1 MDSTTTELPATKLS
15 AQAQSTHPKSSTQN
29 TSQPTS
35 KSSQSAQ
42 SAHFAQPLSH
52 PFLVLKASAGSGKT
66 FSLALRFVW
75 LLFRGAK
82 PSEILALTFTNKAT
96 KEMQERV
103 QNALKELA
111 NPHTLPTSPFLS
123 QLQTMGLSLQEI
135 KANSQKIHQ
144 EFLDST
150 PRICTIDAFFNSIL
164 HKFCWYVGLSQDYQ
178 MGEDIEEEE
187 LFEEF
192 LAILSKN
199 SIADSANIF
208 DRLIR
213 FCFDFDIEFSR
224 VMGHLEVWHNDKIHF
239 NDKFLQEI
247 KSHSIAKTKK
257 ELAQVESSIL
267 STLKQL
273 KALLEKGNASQRAL
287 NAVQATSVQEFI
299 KKKSWTFLQKDEPR
313 EFNFFKTPL
322 KDEAINAEFCKYIAV
337 LKQYLKQY
345 FLLKERVIFVE
356 LERILD
362 AFGRAK
368 NLSIRSSKKLSFANC
383 ALKVYELLI
392 LGEGLN
398 VSAGG
403 IDPQFFYFRMD
414 NTISHILIDEF
425 QDTSPM
431 QYAILQP
438 LIDEIYAGRG
448 RDIRGRVDDRSVFF
462 VGDSKQCIYGFR
474 GSEAGFFDEV
484 ISHSPLHTHS
494 LPHNYRSKKS
504 IIDFVNACFGKIF
517 AEQYQNQTLPQNQ
530 ISQIQDCTTR
540 ATTNSFAKN
549 DFDTNGFVCIAQDLS
564 QKSNEAKSSKNISND
579 FGDSAKLTDS
589 TESTN
594 PADDTSENIVVT
606 QVLESLQTL
615 FLLGVQPNDIA
626 ILCFRNDD
634 IFSINEAIKERFR
647 NIKTTPEIK
656 SAFVQKPSVRF
667 ILSALK
673 FIQSIKDN
681 HAQDNDATQE
691 KSSKNSADFY
701 VYECL
706 KIAGKKAFDLP
717 QEKQKELLQSYK
729 NTLKECL
736 KKSYQTTSTHFAHS
750 THFANSAN
758 EKIIKPSKCILEI
771 IKSFHIYDK
780 NAQKLLE
787 VSLQIV
793 QTGHSETLSDFIA
806 RVESQSITPPKENYA
821 GIRILTIHAAKGLE
835 FPYVILAD
843 RLGGE
848 RHSPKNFVYDD
859 KVYFVQK
866 NREIVDEGFCLALE
880 VAKNAEKIEK
890 NNVLYVACTRAKDG
904 LIIVPKDDI
913 YKSGDKAGESKSEF
927 ANILK
932 PIESSSFLDSSAG
945 IETLKSLKDKATKKP
960 QAKTKEEQKTT
971 NPKILTQMP
980 FGAQNQT
987 LKKESQSLPNVL
999 QNALPNAEKI
1009 RFGNALHLAL
1019 EYALGFGVS
1028 DEILRNILQNHF
1040 GESIDISRLLVLT
1053 HATKE
1058 NPRFQAFLQKS
1069 QNPQQNL
1076 AQAQASQESLAQILT
1091 QTSQEIPQETS
1102 QEILVEV
1109 PLFFDGELKRIDL
1122 LVREGDRIFVYDY
1135 KSGASTKQEYK
1146 DEHKK
1151 QVSGYVRALK
1161 SLYSDYEIN
1170 GYVAYIRDEIVWESC
1185 DNV

>member
-1 MDSTTTELPATKLS
+1 MDSTTTELPATKSS
-15 AQAQSTHPKSSTQN
+15 AQAQSTPPKSSTQN
-29 TSQPTS
+29 ISQPTS
-35 KSSQSAQ
+35 KLHQS
-42 SAHFAQPLSH
+42 HKLIQPLSH
-52 PFLVLKASAGSGKT
+52 PFLALKASAGSGKT

-135 KANSQKIHQ
+135 KANSQKIYQ

-213 FCFDFDIEFSR
+213 FCFDFDIDFSR

-267 STLKQL
+267 STLEQL
-273 KALLEKGNASQRAL
+273 KALLEKGNASPRAL
-287 NAVQATSVQEFI
+287 NAVQATTVQEFI
-299 KKKSWTFLQKDEPR
+299 KKKSWTFLQKDEPNQYR
-313 EFNFFKTPL
+313 DFKTPL
-322 KDEAINAEFCKYIAV
+322 KDEAINAEFCKHIAV

-368 NLSIRSSKKLSFANC
+368 NLSIRSSKKISFANC

-448 RDIRGRVDDRSVFF
+448 RDIRGQVDDRSVFF

-484 ISHSPLHTHS
+484 ISHSPLHTHN

-504 IIDFVNACFGKIF
+504 IIDFVNACFGEIF

-530 ISQIQDCTTR
+530 ISQIQDCTTE
-540 ATTNSFAKN
+540 AATNSFAKN
-549 DFDTNGFVCIAQDLS
+549 DFDTNGFVCIAQDFS
-564 QKSNEAKSSKNISND
+564 QQSNEAESSKTISND
-579 FGDSAKLTDS
+579 FGDSAKS

-606 QVLESLQTL
+606 QVLESLQAL

-634 IFSINEAIKERFR
+634 IFSINEAIKERFK

-681 HAQDNDATQE
+681 HAQDNDSTQE

-736 KKSYQTTSTHFAHS
+736 KKSYQTTSTHSAHFAHS
-750 THFANSAN
+750 ANSAN

-793 QTGHSETLSDFIA
+793 QTGHSETLSEFIT

-821 GIRILTIHAAKGLE
+821 GIRILTIHGAKGLE

-866 NREIVDEGFCLALE
+866 NREIVDEGFRTALE

-913 YKSGDKAGESKSEF
+913 YKSGDKVGESKSEF

-932 PIESSSFLDSSAG
+932 SIDSSSFLDSSAE
-945 IETLKSLKDKATKKP
+945 IETLKSLRAKATKKP
-960 QAKTKEEQKTT
+960 QTKTKEDQKTT
-971 NPKILTQMP
+971 NPKILTQTP

-987 LKKESQSLPNVL
+987 LKKESQSLPNV
-999 QNALPNAEKI
+999 LPNAEKI

-1019 EYALGFGVS
+1019 EYALGFGVG

-1040 GESIDISRLLVLT
+1040 GESIDISRLLALT

-1076 AQAQASQESLAQILT
+1076 EQAQASQESLAQILT
-1091 QTSQEIPQETS
+1091 QISQENLQEVL

-1109 PLFFDGELKRIDL
+1109 PLFFEGELKRIDL

-1151 QVSGYVRALK
+1151 QVSGYVSALK

-1185 DNV
+1185 NNV

>member
-1 MDSTTTELPATKLS
+1 MDSATSKLATLPQVNQPKSPT
-15 AQAQSTHPKSSTQN
+15 QST
-29 TSQPTS
+29 QPTS
-35 KSSQSAQ
+35 HPTTKIP
-42 SAHFAQPLSH
+42 QPLSH
-52 PFLVLKASAGSGKT
+52 PFLALKASAGSGKT

-75 LLFRGAK
+75 LLFSGAK

-111 NPHTLPTSPFLS
+111 NPHTLPTSPFLP
-123 QLQTMGLSLQEI
+123 QLQSMGLSLQEI
-135 KANSQKIHQ
+135 KANSHKIYQ

-150 PRICTIDAFFNSIL
+150 PRICTIDAFFNSVL

-178 MGEDIEEEE
+178 MGEDIDEEE
-187 LFEEF
+187 LFEKF

-199 SIADSANIF
+199 GSADSVNIF

-213 FCFDFDIEFSR
+213 FCFDFGIDFSR
-224 VMGHLEVWHNDKIHF
+224 VVGHLEVWHNDKIHF

-247 KSHSIAKTKK
+247 KSYLIDETKN
-257 ELAQVESSIL
+257 ELAKVESSIL
-267 STLKQL
+267 SAFDKLKS
-273 KALLEKGNASQRAL
+273 LLEKGNASQSAL
-287 NAVQATSVQEFI
+287 NAVQVASVQEFI
-299 KKKSWTFLQKDEPR
+299 QKKSWTFLQKDEPR
-313 EFNFFKTPL
+313 EFNFFKKPL
-322 KDEAINAEFCKYIAV
+322 KDEALNAEFCTHIAE
-337 LKQYLKQY
+337 LKENLKQY

-362 AFGRAK
+362 AYGRAK
-368 NLSIRSSKKLSFANC
+368 NLAISSSKKLGFANC

-392 LGEGLN
+392 LGDGL
-398 VSAGG
+398 SAGG

-414 NTISHILIDEF
+414 NSISHILIDEF

-438 LIDEIYAGRG
+438 LIDEIYAGKG
-448 RDIRGRVDDRSVFF
+448 RDIRGQVDDRSVFF

-484 ISHSPLHTHS
+484 ISRSPLHTHS

-504 IIDFVNACFGKIF
+504 IIDFVNACFGEIF
-517 AEQYQNQTLPQNQ
+517 GEQYQNQTLP
-530 ISQIQDCTTR
+530 SQKIQDLKNSTP
-540 ATTNSFAKN
+540 NSFEI
-549 DFDTNGFVCIAQDLS
+549 NGFVCIAQDS
-564 QKSNEAKSSKNISND
+564 KHKPHQAKSNKSISAD
-579 FGDSAKLTDS
+579 FSDFTDS
-589 TESTN
+589 TDF
-594 PADDTSENIVVT
+594 ADEASEADEASDENIVIER
-606 QVLESLQTL
+606 VLESLRTL
-615 FLLGVQPNDIA
+615 FLLGIEPNDIA

-634 IFSINEAIKERFR
+634 IFSINEAIKERFK

-656 SAFVQKPSVRF
+656 SAFIQKPSVRF

-673 FIQSIKDN
+673 FIQAIYETQADN
-681 HAQDNDATQE
+681 TMQG
-691 KSSKNSADFY
+691 KYPKNSADFY

-717 QEKQKELLQSYK
+717 KQAQKELLQSYK

-736 KKSYQTTSTHFAHS
+736 DKSYQTTSTHPTHSAHF
-750 THFANSAN
+750 TDSAN
-758 EKIIKPSKCILEI
+758 VADKKVIKPSKCILEI

-787 VSLQIV
+787 VSLERV
-793 QTGHSETLSDFIA
+793 QTGHTLGHSETLSEFIT
-806 RVESQSITPPKENYA
+806 RIESQSITPPKEHYA
-821 GIRILTIHAAKGLE
+821 GIRILTIHGAKGLE

-843 RLGGE
+843 RLGSE
-848 RHSPKNFVYDD
+848 RHSSKNFVYND
-859 KVYFVQK
+859 KVYFYQK
-866 NREIVDEGFCLALE
+866 NREIVDEGFALALQST
-880 VAKNAEKIEK
+880 KNAEKIEK

-913 YKSGDKAGESKSEF
+913 HKSGDKVGESKSAFGEILKSIASKSF
-927 ANILK
+927 AN
-932 PIESSSFLDSSAG
+932 SFGEL
-945 IETLKSLKDKATKKP
+945 ETLESLRAKATQKPQVQTKKDK
-960 QAKTKEEQKTT
+960 QSTT
-971 NPKILTQMP
+971 PKILAQTP

-987 LKKESQSLPNVL
+987 LKKESSTLLNLPN
-999 QNALPNAEKI
+999 AIPNAEKI
-1009 RFGNALHLAL
+1009 RFGDALHLAL

-1028 DEILRNILQNHF
+1028 DEVLRDILQNRF
-1040 GESIDISRLLVLT
+1040 GEIIDISRILALT
-1053 HATKE
+1053 NATKE

-1069 QNPQQNL
+1069 QNPHKKQNL
-1076 AQAQASQESLAQILT
+1076 VQA
-1091 QTSQEIPQETS
+1091 QTSQEMQDSQGTQIS
-1102 QEILVEV
+1102 QEALAEVLVEV
-1109 PLFFDGELKRIDL
+1109 PLFFEGELKRIDL

-1151 QVSGYVRALK
+1151 QVSGYVSALK

-1185 DNV
+1185 DNI

>member
-1 MDSTTTELPATKLS
+1 MDSTTTELPATELPAAKLS

-29 TSQPTS
+29 TLQPTS
-35 KSSQSAQ
+35 KLSQSAQ
-42 SAHFAQPLSH
+42 STHFVQPLSH
-52 PFLVLKASAGSGKT
+52 PFLALKASAGSGKT

-111 NPHTLPTSPFLS
+111 NPHTLPTSLFLS

-135 KANSQKIHQ
+135 KANSQKIYQ

-208 DRLIR
+208 DMLIR
-213 FCFDFDIEFSR
+213 FCFDFDIDFSR
-224 VMGHLEVWHNDKIHF
+224 VMNHLEVWHNDKIHF

-247 KSHSIAKTKK
+247 KSYSIDKTKK
-257 ELAQVESSIL
+257 ELAQVESGIL
-267 STLKQL
+267 STLKHL
-273 KALLEKGNASQRAL
+273 KALLEKGNASQSAL
-287 NAVQATSVQEFI
+287 NAVQVLSAQEFI
-299 KKKSWTFLQKDEPR
+299 KEKRWTFLQKDEPR
-313 EFNFFKTPL
+313 EYKNFAKPL
-322 KDEAINAEFCKYIAV
+322 KDEAINAEFCKHIAV

-368 NLSIRSSKKLSFANC
+368 NLSIRSSKKLSFAKC

-448 RDIRGRVDDRSVFF
+448 RDIRGQVDDRSVFF

-517 AEQYQNQTLPQNQ
+517 AGQYQNQTLPQNQ

-549 DFDTNGFVCIAQDLS
+549 DFDTNGFVCIAQD
-564 QKSNEAKSSKNISND
+564 
-579 FGDSAKLTDS
+579 

-594 PADDTSENIVVT
+594 LADDTSENIVVM

-615 FLLGVQPNDIA
+615 FLLGVLPNDIA

-634 IFSINEAIKERFR
+634 IFSINEVIKERFR
-647 NIKTTPEIK
+647 NVKTTPEIK

-736 KKSYQTTSTHFAHS
+736 KKSYQTTSTHSVHS
-750 THFANSAN
+750 THSANSAN

-787 VSLQIV
+787 VSLQKS
-793 QTGHSETLSDFIA
+793 QTGHSETLSEFIA
-806 RVESQSITPPKENYA
+806 RVESQSITPPKESYA

-866 NREIVDEGFCLALE
+866 NREIVDEGFRLALE
-880 VAKNAEKIEK
+880 VAKNAEKVEK

-904 LIIVPKDDI
+904 LIIVPKDD
-913 YKSGDKAGESKSEF
+913 KSAFEE
-927 ANILK
+927 ILK
-932 PIESSSFLDSSAG
+932 SIESSSFLDSSAE
-945 IETLKSLKDKATKKP
+945 IETLKSLRSKATQKT

-980 FGAQNQT
+980 FGLQNQT
-987 LKKESQSLPNVL
+987 LKKESQSLL
-999 QNALPNAEKI
+999 NALPNAEKI

-1019 EYALGFGVS
+1019 EYALGFGVG

-1040 GESIDISRLLVLT
+1040 GENIDISRLLALT

-1076 AQAQASQESLAQILT
+1076 AQAQTSQESLAQILT
-1091 QTSQEIPQETS
+1091 QTSQEIPQENL
-1102 QEILVEV
+1102 QEVLQEVLVEV

-1135 KSGASTKQEYK
+1135 KSGASQEYK

>member
-15 AQAQSTHPKSSTQN
+15 AQAQSTTPKSSTQN
-29 TSQPTS
+29 ISQPTS
-35 KSSQSAQ
+35 KSSQSTQYAQ
-42 SAHFAQPLSH
+42 STHFVQPLSH
-52 PFLVLKASAGSGKT
+52 PFLALKASAGSGKT

-123 QLQTMGLSLQEI
+123 QLQSMGLSLQEI
-135 KANSQKIHQ
+135 KANSQKIYQ

-192 LAILSKN
+192 LAILSKS

-213 FCFDFDIEFSR
+213 FCFDFDIDFSR
-224 VMGHLEVWHNDKIHF
+224 VMEHLEVWHNDKIHF

-257 ELAQVESSIL
+257 ELAQVESSVL
-267 STLKQL
+267 STLKHL

-287 NAVQATSVQEFI
+287 NAVQATSAQEFI

-322 KDEAINAEFCKYIAV
+322 KDEAINAEFCKHIAV

-398 VSAGG
+398 VGAGG

-448 RDIRGRVDDRSVFF
+448 RDIRGQVDDRSVFF

-494 LPHNYRSKKS
+494 LPHNYRSKKY

-540 ATTNSFAKN
+540 ATTSSFAKN
-549 DFDTNGFVCIAQDLS
+549 DFDINGFICIAQDLS
-564 QKSNEAKSSKNISND
+564 QKSNEAKSSPNKTKTISND
-579 FGDSAKLTDS
+579 FGDSAKSTDS

-681 HAQDNDATQE
+681 HTQDNDSTQE

-706 KIAGKKAFDLP
+706 KIAGKKAFDFP

-736 KKSYQTTSTHFAHS
+736 KKSYQTTSAHSVHFAHS
-750 THFANSAN
+750 ANSAN

-793 QTGHSETLSDFIA
+793 QTRHSETLSEFIA

-866 NREIVDEGFCLALE
+866 NREIVDEGFRLALE

-904 LIIVPKDDI
+904 LIIVPKDD
-913 YKSGDKAGESKSEF
+913 KSAFEE
-927 ANILK
+927 ILK
-932 PIESSSFLDSSAG
+932 SIDSSSFLDSSAG
-945 IETLKSLKDKATKKP
+945 IETLKGLKDKATKKP

-987 LKKESQSLPNVL
+987 LKKESQSLPN
-999 QNALPNAEKI
+999 ALPNAEKI

-1019 EYALGFGVS
+1019 EYALGFGVG

-1040 GESIDISRLLVLT
+1040 GESIDISRLLALT

-1076 AQAQASQESLAQILT
+1076 AQAQASQESLT

-1102 QEILVEV
+1102 QENLQEILVEV

>member
-1 MDSTTTELPATKLS
+1 MDSTTSNSSALS
-15 AQAQSTHPKSSTQN
+15 QSTPPKSSTQN
-29 TSQPTS
+29 ISQPAS
-35 KSSQSAQ
+35 KLSQSTQ
-42 SAHFAQPLSH
+42 LAQPLSH
-52 PFLVLKASAGSGKT
+52 PFLALKASAGSGKT

-123 QLQTMGLSLQEI
+123 QLQAMGLSIQEI
-135 KANSQKIHQ
+135 KANSQKIYQ

-150 PRICTIDAFFNSIL
+150 SRICTIDAFFNSIL

-213 FCFDFDIEFSR
+213 FCFDFDIDFSR

-239 NDKFLQEI
+239 NGKFLQEI
-247 KSHSIAKTKK
+247 KSHSIVEAKK
-257 ELAQVESSIL
+257 ELVQVESSIL
-267 STLKQL
+267 STLEHL
-273 KALLEKGNASQRAL
+273 KALLKKSNASLRAL
-287 NAVQATSVQEFI
+287 NAVQATTVQEFI

-313 EFNFFKTPL
+313 EFNFFKKPL
-322 KDEAINAEFCKYIAV
+322 KDEAINAEFCKHIAV

-392 LGEGLN
+392 LGDGLN
-398 VSAGG
+398 GSVGG

-438 LIDEIYAGRG
+438 LIDEIYAGKG
-448 RDIRGRVDDRSVFF
+448 RDIRGQVDDRSVFF

-484 ISHSPLHTHS
+484 ISCSPLHTHN

-504 IIDFVNACFGKIF
+504 IIDFVNACFSEIF
-517 AEQYQNQTLPQNQ
+517 GGQYQNQTLPQ
-530 ISQIQDCTTR
+530 SQDC
-540 ATTNSFAKN
+540 ATKVAANSFAKN
-549 DFDTNGFVCIAQDLS
+549 DFNTNGFVCIAQDLA
-564 QKSNEAKSSKNISND
+564 QKSNEAESSKTISND
-579 FGDSAKLTDS
+579 FSDSTDSA
-589 TESTN
+589 ESTN
-594 PADDTSENIVVT
+594 PADDTSENIVVA

-634 IFSINEAIKERFR
+634 IFSINEAIKERFK

-673 FIQSIKDN
+673 FIQTIQENQTQIDN
-681 HAQDNDATQE
+681 TTQE
-691 KSSKNSADFY
+691 KYSKNTADFY

-717 QEKQKELLQSYK
+717 QEEQKELLQSYK

-736 KKSYQTTSTHFAHS
+736 KKSYQTTSTHSAHS

-758 EKIIKPSKCILEI
+758 ERVIKPSKCILEI

-787 VSLQIV
+787 VSLQV
-793 QTGHSETLSDFIA
+793 AQTRHSETLSEFIT

-821 GIRILTIHAAKGLE
+821 GIRILTIHGAKGLE

-843 RLGGE
+843 RLGSE

-866 NREIVDEGFCLALE
+866 NREIVDEGFRIALE

-904 LIIVPKDDI
+904 LIIVPKDD
-913 YKSGDKAGESKSEF
+913 KSAFEE
-927 ANILK
+927 ILK
-932 PIESSSFLDSSAG
+932 SIESSSFLDSYAE
-945 IETLKSLKDKATKKP
+945 IETLESLRSKAAQKP
-960 QAKTKEEQKTT
+960 QMQTKEGQKTT

-980 FGAQNQT
+980 FGSQNQT
-987 LKKESQSLPNVL
+987 LKKESNALLNVL
-999 QNALPNAEKI
+999 PNALPNAEKI

-1019 EYALGFGVS
+1019 EYALGFGVG
-1028 DEILRNILQNHF
+1028 DEVLRNILQNHF
-1040 GESIDISRLLVLT
+1040 GESIDISRLLALT

-1069 QNPQQNL
+1069 QNSHKEQNL
-1076 AQAQASQESLAQILT
+1076 AQAKTSQKMQDLQEVQISQEVL
-1091 QTSQEIPQETS
+1091 

-1109 PLFFDGELKRIDL
+1109 PLFFEGELKRIDL
-1122 LVREGDRIFVYDY
+1122 LVRDGDRIFVYDY

-1151 QVSGYVRALK
+1151 QVSGYVCALK
-1161 SLYSDYEIN
+1161 SLYSNYEIS

>member
-1 MDSTTTELPATKLS
+1 MDFTTTELSAAKLS
-15 AQAQSTHPKSSTQN
+15 TQPQSTSPKSSTQN
-29 TSQPTS
+29 ISQPTS
-35 KSSQSAQ
+35 KSAQ
-42 SAHFAQPLSH
+42 STQLAQPLSH
-52 PFLVLKASAGSGKT
+52 PFLALKASAGSGKT

-135 KANSQKIHQ
+135 KANSSKIYQ

-192 LAILSKN
+192 LTILSKN
-199 SIADSANIF
+199 SIVDSANIF

-213 FCFDFDIEFSR
+213 FCFDFDIDFSR

-239 NDKFLQEI
+239 NYKFLQEI

-267 STLKQL
+267 STLKHL

-287 NAVQATSVQEFI
+287 NAVQATSAQEFI

-322 KDEAINAEFCKYIAV
+322 KDEAINAEFCKHIAV

-448 RDIRGRVDDRSVFF
+448 RDIRGQVDDRSVFF

-517 AEQYQNQTLPQNQ
+517 AGQYQNQTLPQNQ

-564 QKSNEAKSSKNISND
+564 QQSNEAKSSKTVSND
-579 FGDSAKLTDS
+579 FGDSAKSIDS

-681 HAQDNDATQE
+681 HAQDNDTTQE
-691 KSSKNSADFY
+691 KSSKNLADFY

-736 KKSYQTTSTHFAHS
+736 KKSYQTTS

-866 NREIVDEGFCLALE
+866 NREIVDEGFRTALE

-904 LIIVPKDDI
+904 LIIVPKDD
-913 YKSGDKAGESKSEF
+913 KSAFEE
-927 ANILK
+927 ILK
-932 PIESSSFLDSSAG
+932 SIESSSFLDSSAG

-987 LKKESQSLPNVL
+987 LKKESQSLLNV
-999 QNALPNAEKI
+999 LPNAEKI

-1019 EYALGFGVS
+1019 EYALGFGVG

-1040 GESIDISRLLVLT
+1040 GESIDISRLLALT

-1069 QNPQQNL
+1069 QNPQHNL

-1091 QTSQEIPQETS
+1091 QTSQEIPQETLQENL

>member
-1 MDSTTTELPATKLS
+1 MDFTTTELSAAKLS
-15 AQAQSTHPKSSTQN
+15 TQPQSTSPKSSTQN
-29 TSQPTS
+29 ISQPTS
-35 KSSQSAQ
+35 KSAQ
-42 SAHFAQPLSH
+42 STQLAQPLSH
-52 PFLVLKASAGSGKT
+52 PFLALKASAGSGKT

-135 KANSQKIHQ
+135 KANSQKIYQ

-213 FCFDFDIEFSR
+213 FCFDFDIDFSR
-224 VMGHLEVWHNDKIHF
+224 VMEHLEVWHNDKIHF

-257 ELAQVESSIL
+257 ELAQVESSVL
-267 STLKQL
+267 STLEHL

-287 NAVQATSVQEFI
+287 NAVQVLNAQEFI

-337 LKQYLKQY
+337 LKQHLKQY

-368 NLSIRSSKKLSFANC
+368 NLSIQSSKKLSFANC
-383 ALKVYELLI
+383 SLKVYELLI

-448 RDIRGRVDDRSVFF
+448 RDIRGQVDDRSVFF

-530 ISQIQDCTTR
+530 ISQMQDCTTG
-540 ATTNSFAKN
+540 ATTNIFAKN

-564 QKSNEAKSSKNISND
+564 QKSNEAESSKTISND
-579 FGDSAKLTDS
+579 FGDSAKSIDS

-594 PADDTSENIVVT
+594 PADDTSENIVAT

-656 SAFVQKPSVRF
+656 SAFVQKPSVHF

-681 HAQDNDATQE
+681 HTQDNDAIQE
-691 KSSKNSADFY
+691 KPSKNLADFY

-706 KIAGKKAFDLP
+706 KIAGKKVFDLP

-736 KKSYQTTSTHFAHS
+736 KKSYQTTSTHSAHFAHS
-750 THFANSAN
+750 ANSAN

-866 NREIVDEGFCLALE
+866 NREIVDEGFHLALE

-904 LIIVPKDDI
+904 LIIVPKDD
-913 YKSGDKAGESKSEF
+913 KSAFEE
-927 ANILK
+927 ILK
-932 PIESSSFLDSSAG
+932 SIESSSFLDSPAE
-945 IETLKSLKDKATKKP
+945 IETLKSLKDKATKKL

-980 FGAQNQT
+980 FGTQNQT
-987 LKKESQSLPNVL
+987 LKKESQSLP
-999 QNALPNAEKI
+999 NALPNAEKI

-1040 GESIDISRLLVLT
+1040 GESIDISRLLALT

-1076 AQAQASQESLAQILT
+1076 AQAQVSQESLAQILT
-1091 QTSQEIPQETS
+1091 QTSQAISQETS
-1102 QEILVEV
+1102 QEVLVEV
-1109 PLFFDGELKRIDL
+1109 PLFFEGELKRIDL

>member
-1 MDSTTTELPATKLS
+1 MDSTTTELSTQPQSNQSKLS
-15 AQAQSTHPKSSTQN
+15 TQPLSQRTSKLFQSTKSTQL
-29 TSQPTS
+29 
-35 KSSQSAQ
+35 SQSTQ
-42 SAHFAQPLSH
+42 LAQPLSH
-52 PFLVLKASAGSGKT
+52 PFLALKASAGSGKT

-123 QLQTMGLSLQEI
+123 QLQAMGLSLQEI
-135 KANSQKIHQ
+135 KANSQKIYQ

-192 LAILSKN
+192 LVILSKN

-213 FCFDFDIEFSR
+213 FCFDFDIDFSR

-239 NDKFLQEI
+239 NGKFLQEI
-247 KSHSIAKTKK
+247 KSYSIVESKK
-257 ELAQVESSIL
+257 ELVQVESSIL
-267 STLKQL
+267 STLEHL
-273 KALLEKGNASQRAL
+273 KALLEKGNALPRAL
-287 NAVQATSVQEFI
+287 NTVQATTVQEFI

-313 EFNFFKTPL
+313 EFNFFKKPL
-322 KDEAINAEFCKYIAV
+322 KDEAINAEFCKHIAV

-392 LGEGLN
+392 LAEGLN
-398 VSAGG
+398 GSAGG

-438 LIDEIYAGRG
+438 LIDEIYAGKG
-448 RDIRGRVDDRSVFF
+448 RDIRGQVDDRSVFF

-484 ISHSPLHTHS
+484 ISCSPLHTHS

-504 IIDFVNACFGKIF
+504 IIDFVNACFSEIF
-517 AEQYQNQTLPQNQ
+517 GGQYQNQTLPQ
-530 ISQIQDCTTR
+530 SQDC
-540 ATTNSFAKN
+540 ATKVAANSFAKN
-549 DFDTNGFVCIAQDLS
+549 DFNTNGFVCITQDLT
-564 QKSNEAKSSKNISND
+564 QKSNEAESSKTISND
-579 FGDSAKLTDS
+579 FSDSTDSA
-589 TESTN
+589 ESTN

-634 IFSINEAIKERFR
+634 IFSINEAIKERFK

-673 FIQSIKDN
+673 FIQTIQENQTQIDN
-681 HAQDNDATQE
+681 TTQE
-691 KSSKNSADFY
+691 KYSKNTADFY

-706 KIAGKKAFDLP
+706 KIAGKKVFDLP
-717 QEKQKELLQSYK
+717 QEEQKELLQSYK

-736 KKSYQTTSTHFAHS
+736 KKSYQTTSTHSAHS

-758 EKIIKPSKCILEI
+758 ERVIKPSKCILEI

-793 QTGHSETLSDFIA
+793 QTGHSETLSEFIT
-806 RVESQSITPPKENYA
+806 RIESQSITPPKENYA
-821 GIRILTIHAAKGLE
+821 GIRILTIHGAKGLE

-843 RLGGE
+843 RLGSE

-866 NREIVDEGFCLALE
+866 NREIVDEGFRIALE

-904 LIIVPKDDI
+904 LIIVPKDD
-913 YKSGDKAGESKSEF
+913 KSAFEE
-927 ANILK
+927 ILK
-932 PIESSSFLDSSAG
+932 SIESSSFLDSYAE
-945 IETLKSLKDKATKKP
+945 IETLGSLRSKAAQKT

-980 FGAQNQT
+980 FGSQNQT
-987 LKKESQSLPNVL
+987 LKKESNALLNVL
-999 QNALPNAEKI
+999 PNALPNAEKI

-1040 GESIDISRLLVLT
+1040 GESIEISRLLSLT
-1053 HATKE
+1053 HTTKE
-1058 NPRFQAFLQKS
+1058 NPRFQVFLQKS
-1069 QNPQQNL
+1069 QNSHKEQNL
-1076 AQAQASQESLAQILT
+1076 AQAKTSQKMQDLQEAQISQEVL
-1091 QTSQEIPQETS
+1091 

-1109 PLFFDGELKRIDL
+1109 PLFFEGELKRIDL
-1122 LVREGDRIFVYDY
+1122 LVREGYRIFVYDY

-1151 QVSGYVRALK
+1151 QVGGYVCALK
-1161 SLYSDYEIN
+1161 SLYSDYEIS

>member
-1 MDSTTTELPATKLS
+1 MDSTTTELSATELS
-15 AQAQSTHPKSSTQN
+15 AQSTPPKSFTQNISQPASKLPQSTQL
-29 TSQPTS
+29 
-35 KSSQSAQ
+35 
-42 SAHFAQPLSH
+42 AQPLSH
-52 PFLVLKASAGSGKT
+52 PFLALKASAGSGKT

-123 QLQTMGLSLQEI
+123 QLQAMGLSLQEI
-135 KANSQKIHQ
+135 KANSQKIYQ

-213 FCFDFDIEFSR
+213 FCFDFDIDFSR

-239 NDKFLQEI
+239 NGKFLQEI
-247 KSHSIAKTKK
+247 KSYSIVESKK
-257 ELAQVESSIL
+257 ELVQVESSIL
-267 STLKQL
+267 STLEYL
-273 KALLEKGNASQRAL
+273 KALLEKGNALPRAL
-287 NAVQATSVQEFI
+287 NAVQATTVQEFI

-313 EFNFFKTPL
+313 EFNFFKKPL
-322 KDEAINAEFCKYIAV
+322 KDEAINSEFCKHIAV

-398 VSAGG
+398 GSAGG

-438 LIDEIYAGRG
+438 LIDEIYAGKG
-448 RDIRGRVDDRSVFF
+448 RDIRGQVDDRSVFF

-484 ISHSPLHTHS
+484 ISCSPLHTHN

-504 IIDFVNACFGKIF
+504 IIDFVNACFSEIF
-517 AEQYQNQTLPQNQ
+517 GGQYQNQTLPQ
-530 ISQIQDCTTR
+530 SQKIQDLK
-540 ATTNSFAKN
+540 NSTLN
-549 DFDTNGFVCIAQDLS
+549 NLETNGFVCIVQDLT
-564 QKSNEAKSSKNISND
+564 QKSNEAESSKTKNISND
-579 FGDSAKLTDS
+579 FGNSTDSA
-589 TESTN
+589 ESTN
-594 PADDTSENIVVT
+594 PADDTSENIVVA

-634 IFSINEAIKERFR
+634 IFSINEAIKERFK

-667 ILSALK
+667 VLSALK
-673 FIQSIKDN
+673 FIQTIQENQTQIDN
-681 HAQDNDATQE
+681 ATQE
-691 KSSKNSADFY
+691 KYSKNTADFY

-706 KIAGKKAFDLP
+706 KIAGKKVFDLP
-717 QEKQKELLQSYK
+717 QEEQKELLQSYK

-736 KKSYQTTSTHFAHS
+736 KKSYQTTSTHSAHS

-758 EKIIKPSKCILEI
+758 ERVIKPSKCILEI

-787 VSLQIV
+787 VSLQVV
-793 QTGHSETLSDFIA
+793 QTRHSETLSEFIT

-821 GIRILTIHAAKGLE
+821 GIRILTIHGAKGLE

-843 RLGGE
+843 RLGSE

-866 NREIVDEGFCLALE
+866 NREIVDEGFRIALE

-904 LIIVPKDDI
+904 LIIVPKDD
-913 YKSGDKAGESKSEF
+913 KSAFEE
-927 ANILK
+927 ILK
-932 PIESSSFLDSSAG
+932 SIKSSSFLDSSAE
-945 IETLKSLKDKATKKP
+945 IETLESLRSKAAQKT

-980 FGAQNQT
+980 FGSQNQT
-987 LKKESQSLPNVL
+987 LKKESNALLNVL
-999 QNALPNAEKI
+999 PNALPNAEKI

-1040 GESIDISRLLVLT
+1040 GESIDISRLLSLT
-1053 HATKE
+1053 HTTKE

-1069 QNPQQNL
+1069 QNSHKEQNL
-1076 AQAQASQESLAQILT
+1076 AQAKTSQKMQDLQGVQISQEVL
-1091 QTSQEIPQETS
+1091 

-1109 PLFFDGELKRIDL
+1109 PLFFEGELKRIDL

-1151 QVSGYVRALK
+1151 QVSGYVCALK
-1161 SLYSDYEIN
+1161 SLYSDYEIS

>member
-15 AQAQSTHPKSSTQN
+15 TQAQSTHPKSSTQN
-29 TSQPTS
+29 ISQPTS
-35 KSSQSAQ
+35 KLPKSTQLHQ
-42 SAHFAQPLSH
+42 PAQPLSH
-52 PFLVLKASAGSGKT
+52 PFLALKASAGSGKT

-135 KANSQKIHQ
+135 KANSSKIYQ

-192 LAILSKN
+192 LTILSKN
-199 SIADSANIF
+199 SIVDSANIF

-213 FCFDFDIEFSR
+213 FCFDFDIDFSR

-239 NDKFLQEI
+239 NYKFLQEI

-267 STLKQL
+267 STLKHL

-287 NAVQATSVQEFI
+287 NAVQATSAQEFI

-322 KDEAINAEFCKYIAV
+322 KDEAINAEFCKHIAV

-448 RDIRGRVDDRSVFF
+448 RDIRGQVDDRSVFF

-517 AEQYQNQTLPQNQ
+517 AGQYQNQTLPQNQ

-564 QKSNEAKSSKNISND
+564 QQSNEAKSSKTVSND
-579 FGDSAKLTDS
+579 FGDSAKSIDS

-681 HAQDNDATQE
+681 HAQDNDTTQE
-691 KSSKNSADFY
+691 KSSKNLADFY

-717 QEKQKELLQSYK
+717 QETQKELLQSYK

-736 KKSYQTTSTHFAHS
+736 KKSYQTTSIHSAHS
-750 THFANSAN
+750 KYSANSAN

-866 NREIVDEGFCLALE
+866 NREIVDEGFRLALE

-932 PIESSSFLDSSAG
+932 SIESSSFLDSSAG
-945 IETLKSLKDKATKKP
+945 IETLKSLRAKSTKKP

-987 LKKESQSLPNVL
+987 LKKESQSLLNVL
-999 QNALPNAEKI
+999 PNALPNAEKI

-1019 EYALGFGVS
+1019 EYALGFGVG

-1040 GESIDISRLLVLT
+1040 GENTDISRLLALT

-1091 QTSQEIPQETS
+1091 QTSQEIP

-1161 SLYSDYEIN
+1161 SLYGDYEIN

>member
-15 AQAQSTHPKSSTQN
+15 TQAQSTTPKSSTQN
-29 TSQPTS
+29 ISQPTS
-35 KSSQSAQ
+35 KSSQSTQYAQ
-42 SAHFAQPLSH
+42 STHFVQPLSH
-52 PFLVLKASAGSGKT
+52 PFLALKASAGSGKT

-123 QLQTMGLSLQEI
+123 QLQSMGLSLQEI
-135 KANSQKIHQ
+135 KANSQKIYQ

-192 LAILSKN
+192 LAILSKS

-213 FCFDFDIEFSR
+213 FCFDFDIDFSR
-224 VMGHLEVWHNDKIHF
+224 VMEHLEVWHNDKIHF

-267 STLKQL
+267 STLKHL
-273 KALLEKGNASQRAL
+273 KALLEKGNASPRAL
-287 NAVQATSVQEFI
+287 NAVQVLSAQEFI

-322 KDEAINAEFCKYIAV
+322 KDEAINTEFCKHIAV

-448 RDIRGRVDDRSVFF
+448 RDIRGQVDDRSVFF

-504 IIDFVNACFGKIF
+504 IIDFVNACFGEIF

-530 ISQIQDCTTR
+530 ISQIQDCTTE

-549 DFDTNGFVCIAQDLS
+549 DFDINGFVCIAQDLS
-564 QKSNEAKSSKNISND
+564 QQSNQAESSKNISND
-579 FGDSAKLTDS
+579 FGDSAKS

-681 HAQDNDATQE
+681 HAQDNDTTQE

-736 KKSYQTTSTHFAHS
+736 KKSYQTTSTHSAHFAHS
-750 THFANSAN
+750 ANSAN

-793 QTGHSETLSDFIA
+793 QTGHSETLSEFIA

-904 LIIVPKDDI
+904 LIIVPKDD
-913 YKSGDKAGESKSEF
+913 KSAFEE
-927 ANILK
+927 ILK
-932 PIESSSFLDSSAG
+932 SIESSSFLDSSAE

-987 LKKESQSLPNVL
+987 LKKESQSLLNVL
-999 QNALPNAEKI
+999 PNTLPNAEKI

-1019 EYALGFGVS
+1019 EYALGFGVG

-1040 GESIDISRLLVLT
+1040 GESIDISRLLALT

-1102 QEILVEV
+1102 QENLQEILVEV

-1135 KSGASTKQEYK
+1135 KSGASQEYK

>member
-1 MDSTTTELPATKLS
+1 MDSITSELSATRLS
-15 AQAQSTHPKSSTQN
+15 AQSNKPK
-29 TSQPTS
+29 SQPTS
-35 KSSQSAQ
+35 KLSQSTQ
-42 SAHFAQPLSH
+42 LPKSTQLAQPLSH
-52 PFLVLKASAGSGKT
+52 PFLALKASAGSGKT

-75 LLFRGAK
+75 LLFCGAK

-123 QLQTMGLSLQEI
+123 QLQIMGLSLQEI
-135 KANSQKIHQ
+135 QSNSHKIYQ

-178 MGEDIEEEE
+178 MGQDIEEEE

-199 SIADSANIF
+199 GIADSANIF

-213 FCFDFDIEFSR
+213 FCFDFDIDFSR

-247 KSHSIAKTKK
+247 KSYSINEIKNK
-257 ELAQVESSIL
+257 LAQVDSSIL
-267 STLKQL
+267 STLERL
-273 KALLEKGNASQRAL
+273 KALLEKGNAPQIAL
-287 NAVQATSVQEFI
+287 NAVRATSAQEFI

-313 EFNFFKTPL
+313 EFKNFAKPL
-322 KDEAINAEFCKYIAV
+322 KDEVLNAEFCKYIAV
-337 LKQYLKQY
+337 LKQHLRQY
-345 FLLKERVIFVE
+345 FLLKECVIFVE

-398 VSAGG
+398 VNTGG

-438 LIDEIYAGRG
+438 LIDEIYAGKG
-448 RDIRGRVDDRSVFF
+448 RDIRGQVDDRSVFF

-504 IIDFVNACFGKIF
+504 IIDFVNACFGEIF
-517 AEQYQNQTLPQNQ
+517 GEQYQNQTLPQNKIPQ
-530 ISQIQDCTTR
+530 SQDCTTK
-540 ATTNSFAKN
+540 ANKN
-549 DFDTNGFVCIAQDLS
+549 DFDTNGFVCIAENLS
-564 QKSNEAKSSKNISND
+564 QQLNEVESSKTKDKSND
-579 FGDSAKLTDS
+579 FGDSTKITDS
-589 TESTN
+589 TNSIDEASQT
-594 PADDTSENIVVT
+594 ENIVVT

-634 IFSINEAIKERFR
+634 IFSINEAIKERFK

-681 HAQDNDATQE
+681 HTQANDTTQE
-691 KSSKNSADFY
+691 KYPKNSADFY

-717 QEKQKELLQSYK
+717 QEAQKELLQSYK

-736 KKSYQTTSTHFAHS
+736 KKSYQTTFTHSVHS
-750 THFANSAN
+750 THFANPAN

-787 VSLQIV
+787 ISLQKG
-793 QTGHSETLSDFIA
+793 QTRHSETISEFIT
-806 RVESQSITPPKENYA
+806 RVESQSITPPKEHYA
-821 GIRILTIHAAKGLE
+821 GIRILTIHGAKGLE
-835 FPYVILAD
+835 FPYVILSD
-843 RLGGE
+843 RLGSE
-848 RHSPKNFVYDD
+848 RHVSKNFIYDD
-859 KVYFVQK
+859 KVYFAQK
-866 NREIVDEGFCLALE
+866 NREIVDEGFRLALE
-880 VAKNAEKIEK
+880 ATKNAEKIEK

-904 LIIVPKDDI
+904 LIIVPKKD
-913 YKSGDKAGESKSEF
+913 KSAFEE
-927 ANILK
+927 ILK
-932 PIESSSFLDSSAG
+932 SIDSSSFLDKFTKL
-945 IETLKSLKDKATKKP
+945 ETLESLRAKATKKP
-960 QAKTKEEQKTT
+960 QTQTKEDKKTI
-971 NPKILTQMP
+971 NPKILSQTP
-980 FGAQNQT
+980 FGTQNQT
-987 LKKESQSLPNVL
+987 LKKESQALT
-999 QNALPNAEKI
+999 NALPNAEKI
-1009 RFGNALHLAL
+1009 HFGNALHLAL

-1028 DEILRNILQNHF
+1028 DKILCNILQNHF
-1040 GESIDISRLLVLT
+1040 GENIDISRLLALT
-1053 HATKE
+1053 HTTKE

-1069 QNPQQNL
+1069 QNPQQSL
-1076 AQAQASQESLAQILT
+1076 AQAQ
-1091 QTSQEIPQETS
+1091 TS
-1102 QEILVEV
+1102 QEILVETLVEV
-1109 PLFFDGELKRIDL
+1109 PLFFEGELKRIDL

-1135 KSGASTKQEYK
+1135 KSGASQEYK

-1161 SLYSDYEIN
+1161 SLYSGYEIS

>member
-29 TSQPTS
+29 ISQPTS
-35 KSSQSAQ
+35 KLSQSTQSAQ
-42 SAHFAQPLSH
+42 LAQPLSH
-52 PFLVLKASAGSGKT
+52 PFLALKASAGSGKT

-123 QLQTMGLSLQEI
+123 QLQAMGLSLQEI
-135 KANSQKIHQ
+135 KANSPKIYQ

-192 LAILSKN
+192 LMILSKN
-199 SIADSANIF
+199 SIADSTNIF

-213 FCFDFDIEFSR
+213 FCFDFDIDFSR
-224 VMGHLEVWHNDKIHF
+224 VMKHLEVWHNDKIHF

-267 STLKQL
+267 STLKYL
-273 KALLEKGNASQRAL
+273 KALLEKGNASQSAL
-287 NAVQATSVQEFI
+287 NAVQATSAQEFI
-299 KKKSWTFLQKDEPR
+299 KEKRWTFLQKDEPR
-313 EFNFFKTPL
+313 EYKNFAKPL
-322 KDEAINAEFCKYIAV
+322 KDEAINAEFCKHIAV

-431 QYAILQP
+431 QYAILEP

-448 RDIRGRVDDRSVFF
+448 RDIRGQVDDRSVFF

-494 LPHNYRSKKS
+494 LPNNYRSKKS

-530 ISQIQDCTTR
+530 ISQSGLSKIKDCTTK

-549 DFDTNGFVCIAQDLS
+549 DFDTNGFVCIAQNLS
-564 QKSNEAKSSKNISND
+564 QQSNEAESSPSKTKNISND
-579 FGDSAKLTDS
+579 FGDSAKSTDS

-594 PADDTSENIVVT
+594 PADDASENIVVT

-634 IFSINEAIKERFR
+634 IFSINEAIKERFK

-691 KSSKNSADFY
+691 KSSKNLADFY

-706 KIAGKKAFDLP
+706 KIAGKKVFDLP

-736 KKSYQTTSTHFAHS
+736 KKSYQTTSTHSAHS

-780 NAQKLLE
+780 NGQKLLE
-787 VSLQIV
+787 VSLQIA
-793 QTGHSETLSDFIA
+793 QTGHSETLSEFIT
-806 RVESQSITPPKENYA
+806 RVESQSITPPKESYA

-866 NREIVDEGFCLALE
+866 NREIVDEGFRLALE
-880 VAKNAEKIEK
+880 VAKNAEKVEK

-904 LIIVPKDDI
+904 LIIVPKDD
-913 YKSGDKAGESKSEF
+913 KSAFEE
-927 ANILK
+927 ILK
-932 PIESSSFLDSSAG
+932 SIESSSFLDSSAE
-945 IETLKSLKDKATKKP
+945 IETLKSLRSKATQKT

-987 LKKESQSLPNVL
+987 LKKESQSLL
-999 QNALPNAEKI
+999 NALPNAEKI

-1019 EYALGFGVS
+1019 EYALGFGIG

-1040 GESIDISRLLVLT
+1040 GENIDISRLLALT
-1053 HATKE
+1053 RATKE

-1076 AQAQASQESLAQILT
+1076 AQAQTSQESLAQILT
-1091 QTSQEIPQETS
+1091 QTSQEIPQENL
-1102 QEILVEV
+1102 QEVLQEVLVEV

-1135 KSGASTKQEYK
+1135 KSGASQEYK

>member
-1 MDSTTTELPATKLS
+1 MDSTTTELPATKSS

-29 TSQPTS
+29 ISQPTS
-35 KSSQSAQ
+35 KFSQSTQ
-42 SAHFAQPLSH
+42 SVQSTHFVQPLSH
-52 PFLVLKASAGSGKT
+52 PFLALKASAGSGKT

-135 KANSQKIHQ
+135 KANSQKIYQ

-178 MGEDIEEEE
+178 MGEDIEEKK

-199 SIADSANIF
+199 SIVDSANIF

-267 STLKQL
+267 STLEQL
-273 KALLEKGNASQRAL
+273 KALLEKGNASPRAL
-287 NAVQATSVQEFI
+287 NAVQATSAQEFI
-299 KKKSWTFLQKDEPR
+299 KKKSWTFLQKDEPNQYR
-313 EFNFFKTPL
+313 DFKTPL
-322 KDEAINAEFCKYIAV
+322 KDEAINAEFCKNIAV
-337 LKQYLKQY
+337 LKQHLKQY

-398 VSAGG
+398 VGAGG

-448 RDIRGRVDDRSVFF
+448 RDIRGQVDDRSVFF

-549 DFDTNGFVCIAQDLS
+549 DFDTNGFVCIAQD
-564 QKSNEAKSSKNISND
+564 
-579 FGDSAKLTDS
+579 

-594 PADDTSENIVVT
+594 LADDTSENIVVT

-681 HAQDNDATQE
+681 HTQDNDSTQE

-736 KKSYQTTSTHFAHS
+736 KKSYQTTSTHSVHS

-787 VSLQIV
+787 ISLQIV
-793 QTGHSETLSDFIA
+793 QTGHSETLSEFIT

-866 NREIVDEGFCLALE
+866 NREIVDEGFRIALE

-904 LIIVPKDDI
+904 LIIVPKDD
-913 YKSGDKAGESKSEF
+913 KSALEE
-927 ANILK
+927 ILK
-932 PIESSSFLDSSAG
+932 SIESSSFLDSSAE
-945 IETLKSLKDKATKKP
+945 IETLKSLRAKATKKP
-960 QAKTKEEQKTT
+960 QTKTKEEQKTT

-987 LKKESQSLPNVL
+987 LKKESQSLPN
-999 QNALPNAEKI
+999 ALPNAEKI

-1019 EYALGFGVS
+1019 EYALGFGVG

-1040 GESIDISRLLVLT
+1040 GESIDISRLLALT
-1053 HATKE
+1053 HTTKE

-1076 AQAQASQESLAQILT
+1076 AQARASQESLAQILT
-1091 QTSQEIPQETS
+1091 QTSQEISQEVL

-1151 QVSGYVRALK
+1151 QVSGYVSALK

>member
-1 MDSTTTELPATKLS
+1 MDFTSSIYNSPSALS
-15 AQAQSTHPKSSTQN
+15 QPNQSKSSTQPI
-29 TSQPTS
+29 SQPFS
-35 KSSQSAQ
+35 KPTQSAQ
-42 SAHFAQPLSH
+42 QPQPLSH
-52 PFLVLKASAGSGKT
+52 PFLALKASAGSGKT

-111 NPHTLPTSPFLS
+111 NPHTLPTSPFLP
-123 QLQTMGLSLQEI
+123 QLQSMGLSLQEI
-135 KANSQKIHQ
+135 KANSYKIYQ

-178 MGEDIEEEE
+178 MGEEIEENE

-199 SIADSANIF
+199 GDSTNIF
-208 DRLIR
+208 GRLIR
-213 FCFDFDIEFSR
+213 FCFDFDIDFSR
-224 VMGHLEVWHNDKIHF
+224 VMEHLEVWHNDKIHF

-247 KSHSIAKTKK
+247 KSHSIDKTTK

-267 STLKQL
+267 STLEQL
-273 KALLEKGNASQRAL
+273 KSLLEKGNASSSAL
-287 NAVQATSVQEFI
+287 NALQAQNAQEFI

-313 EFNFFKTPL
+313 QYTFFKAPL
-322 KDEAINAEFCKYIAV
+322 KDEALNAEFCKHIAA
-337 LKQYLKQY
+337 LKEHLKQY

-368 NLSIRSSKKLSFANC
+368 NLTMRLNKKLSFANC

-398 VSAGG
+398 SSTGG
-403 IDPQFFYFRMD
+403 IDPQFFYFRME

-431 QYAILQP
+431 QYAILRP

-448 RDIRGRVDDRSVFF
+448 RDIRGQIDDRSVFF

-504 IIDFVNACFGKIF
+504 IIDFVNACFGEIF
-517 AEQYQNQTLPQNQ
+517 GGQYQNQTLPQIPQ
-530 ISQIQDCTTR
+530 SQPPKFKDDTQKI
-540 ATTNSFAKN
+540 ATN
-549 DFDTNGFVCIAQDLS
+549 DFSTNRLATNGFVCVARDLS
-564 QKSNEAKSSKNISND
+564 QKSSEVKSSPSQTISSDFAKSD
-579 FGDSAKLTDS
+579 
-589 TESTN
+589 
-594 PADDTSENIVVT
+594 ADDIGESIVVA

-634 IFSINEAIKERFR
+634 IFSINEAIKECF
-647 NIKTTPEIK
+647 NDIKTTPEIK

-673 FIQSIKDN
+673 FIQSIQEN
-681 HAQDNDATQE
+681 HTQSSDAAQE
-691 KSSKNSADFY
+691 KHPKNSDDFY

-717 QEKQKELLQSYK
+717 QEAQKELLQSYK

-736 KKSYQTTSTHFAHS
+736 KKSYQTTSIHS

-758 EKIIKPSKCILEI
+758 AKTIKPSKCILEI

-787 VSLQIV
+787 VSLQK
-793 QTGHSETLSDFIA
+793 QYPKHNETLSEFITRIEA
-806 RVESQSITPPKENYA
+806 QSITPPKEHYA

-843 RLGGE
+843 RLGGQ

-866 NREIVDEGFCLALE
+866 NREIVDEGFRLALE
-880 VAKNAEKIEK
+880 LAKNAEKIEK

-904 LIIVPKDDI
+904 LIIVPKGDI

-932 PIESSSFLDSSAG
+932 SIDSSSFLDRFTEL
-945 IETLKSLKDKATKKP
+945 ETLKSLQTKATQKP
-960 QAKTKEEQKTT
+960 QALTKEDKKTA
-971 NPKILTQMP
+971 NPKILTQTP
-980 FGAQNQT
+980 FGTQNQT
-987 LKKESQSLPNVL
+987 LKRESHTL

-1019 EYALGFGVS
+1019 EYALGFGVG
-1028 DEILRNILQNHF
+1028 DETLRNILQNRF
-1040 GESIDISRLLVLT
+1040 GENIDISRILSLT
-1053 HATKE
+1053 HITKE
-1058 NPRFQAFLQKS
+1058 NSRFQAFLQKP
-1069 QNPQQNL
+1069 QNPQEQIL
-1076 AQAQASQESLAQILT
+1076 AQAQTA
-1091 QTSQEIPQETS
+1091 

-1109 PLFFDGELKRIDL
+1109 PLFFDDELKRIDL

-1135 KSGASTKQEYK
+1135 KSGASTKQEHK
-1146 DEHKK
+1146 EEHKK
-1151 QVSGYVRALK
+1151 QVSGYVSALK
-1161 SLYSDYEIN
+1161 SLYSGYEIS

>member
-15 AQAQSTHPKSSTQN
+15 TQAQSTHPKSSTQN
-29 TSQPTS
+29 ISQPTS
-35 KSSQSAQ
+35 KLPQSTQ
-42 SAHFAQPLSH
+42 LAQPLSH
-52 PFLVLKASAGSGKT
+52 PFLALKASAGSGKT

-123 QLQTMGLSLQEI
+123 QLQAMGLSLQEI
-135 KANSQKIHQ
+135 KANSQKIYQ

-178 MGEDIEEEE
+178 MGEDIEEKE

-213 FCFDFDIEFSR
+213 FCFDFDIDFSR

-247 KSHSIAKTKK
+247 KSHSIDKTKK
-257 ELAQVESSIL
+257 ELAQVESSVL
-267 STLKQL
+267 STLKHL
-273 KALLEKGNASQRAL
+273 KALLEKGNASPRAL

-299 KKKSWTFLQKDEPR
+299 KKKSWTFLQKDEPNQYR
-313 EFNFFKTPL
+313 DFKTPL
-322 KDEAINAEFCKYIAV
+322 KDEAINAEFCNHIAV
-337 LKQYLKQY
+337 LKQHLKQY

-448 RDIRGRVDDRSVFF
+448 RDIRGQVDDRSVFF

-484 ISHSPLHTHS
+484 ISCSPLHTHN

-504 IIDFVNACFGKIF
+504 IIDFVNACFSEIF
-517 AEQYQNQTLPQNQ
+517 GGQYQNQTLPQ
-530 ISQIQDCTTR
+530 SQDC
-540 ATTNSFAKN
+540 ATKVAANSFAKN
-549 DFDTNGFVCIAQDLS
+549 DFNTNGFVCIVQDLS
-564 QKSNEAKSSKNISND
+564 QQSNEAESSKTKNISND
-579 FGDSAKLTDS
+579 FGNSTDSA
-589 TESTN
+589 ESTN
-594 PADDTSENIVVT
+594 SADDTSENIVVV

-634 IFSINEAIKERFR
+634 IFSINEAIKERFK

-681 HAQDNDATQE
+681 HSQDNDTTQE
-691 KSSKNSADFY
+691 KYSKNTADFY

-717 QEKQKELLQSYK
+717 QEEQKELLQSYK

-736 KKSYQTTSTHFAHS
+736 KKSYQTTSTHSVHS

-758 EKIIKPSKCILEI
+758 ERVIKPSKCILEI

-787 VSLQIV
+787 VSLQVV
-793 QTGHSETLSDFIA
+793 QTRHSETLSEFIT

-821 GIRILTIHAAKGLE
+821 GIRILTIHGAKGLE

-843 RLGGE
+843 RLGSE

-866 NREIVDEGFCLALE
+866 NREIVDEGFRIALE

-904 LIIVPKDDI
+904 LIIVPKDD
-913 YKSGDKAGESKSEF
+913 KSAFEE
-927 ANILK
+927 ILK
-932 PIESSSFLDSSAG
+932 SIESSSFLDSYAE
-945 IETLKSLKDKATKKP
+945 IETLESMRSKSTKKP
-960 QAKTKEEQKTT
+960 QAKIKEEQKTT

-980 FGAQNQT
+980 FGSQNQT
-987 LKKESQSLPNVL
+987 LKKESNALLNVL
-999 QNALPNAEKI
+999 PNALPNAEKI

-1040 GESIDISRLLVLT
+1040 GESIDISRLLALT
-1053 HATKE
+1053 RTTKE

-1069 QNPQQNL
+1069 QNSHKEQNL
-1076 AQAQASQESLAQILT
+1076 AQAK
-1091 QTSQEIPQETS
+1091 TSQKMQDLQGTQIS

-1109 PLFFDGELKRIDL
+1109 PLFFEGELKRIDL
-1122 LVREGDRIFVYDY
+1122 LVRDGDRIFVYDY
-1135 KSGASTKQEYK
+1135 KSGASQEYK

-1151 QVSGYVRALK
+1151 QVSGYVCALK

>member
-1 MDSTTTELPATKLS
+1 MDSTTTELSATKLS
-15 AQAQSTHPKSSTQN
+15 AQAQSTPTKSSTQN

-35 KSSQSAQ
+35 KLPQSTQSAQ
-42 SAHFAQPLSH
+42 LAQPLSH
-52 PFLVLKASAGSGKT
+52 PFLALKASAGSGKT

-111 NPHTLPTSPFLS
+111 NPHTLPISPFLS
-123 QLQTMGLSLQEI
+123 QLQAMGLSLQEI
-135 KANSQKIHQ
+135 KANSPKIYQ

-187 LFEEF
+187 LFEGF

-199 SIADSANIF
+199 GIADSANIF

-213 FCFDFDIEFSR
+213 FCFDFEIDFSR
-224 VMGHLEVWHNDKIHF
+224 VMKHLEVWHNDKIHF

-257 ELAQVESSIL
+257 ELAQVESGIL
-267 STLKQL
+267 STLKHL
-273 KALLEKGNASQRAL
+273 KALLEKGNASQVAL
-287 NAVQATSVQEFI
+287 SAVQATSAQEFI
-299 KKKSWTFLQKDEPR
+299 KEKRWTFLQKDEPR
-313 EFNFFKTPL
+313 EYKNFAKPL
-322 KDEAINAEFCKYIAV
+322 KDEAINAEFCKHVAV

-368 NLSIRSSKKLSFANC
+368 NLSIWSSKKLSFANC

-431 QYAILQP
+431 QYAILEP

-448 RDIRGRVDDRSVFF
+448 RDIRGQVDDRSVFF

-530 ISQIQDCTTR
+530 ISQSKDCTTK

-564 QKSNEAKSSKNISND
+564 QQSNEAESSPSKTKNISND
-579 FGDSAKLTDS
+579 FGDSAKSTDS

-594 PADDTSENIVVT
+594 PTDDTSENIVVT

-656 SAFVQKPSVRF
+656 SAFAQKPSVRF

-691 KSSKNSADFY
+691 KSSKNLADFY

-736 KKSYQTTSTHFAHS
+736 KKSYQTTSTHSAHS
-750 THFANSAN
+750 THSANSAN

-787 VSLQIV
+787 VSLQIA
-793 QTGHSETLSDFIA
+793 QTGHSETLSEFIA
-806 RVESQSITPPKENYA
+806 RAESQSITPPKENYA
-821 GIRILTIHAAKGLE
+821 GIRILTIHGAKGLE

-866 NREIVDEGFCLALE
+866 NREIVDEGFRLALE

-904 LIIVPKDDI
+904 LIIVPKDD
-913 YKSGDKAGESKSEF
+913 KSAFEE
-927 ANILK
+927 ILK
-932 PIESSSFLDSSAG
+932 SIESSSFLDSSAG
-945 IETLKSLKDKATKKP
+945 IETLKSLRSKAAQKT

-987 LKKESQSLPNVL
+987 LKKESQSLL
-999 QNALPNAEKI
+999 NALPNAEKI

-1040 GESIDISRLLVLT
+1040 GENIDISRLLALT

-1076 AQAQASQESLAQILT
+1076 AQAQTSQESLAQILT
-1091 QTSQEIPQETS
+1091 QTSQEIPQENL
-1102 QEILVEV
+1102 QEVLVEV

-1135 KSGASTKQEYK
+1135 KSGASQEYK